1 METRNFNLATLTPTS
16 DAFQAVPCTT
26 VAESKALYNAINN
39 PMHNLADCIGEV
51 IEIANAHITAEKRV
65 NDEDEEF
72 TKYRTTI
79 IAKDGTTYYTTYTRL
94 AKSLM
99 TLFATFGTPDTWDEP
114 IRVVAREMK
123 FNGGF
128 HSTLVFD
135 LV

>member
-16 DAFQAVPCTT
+16 EAFQAVPCTT
-26 VAESKALYNAINN
+26 VAESKMLYNAINN
-39 PMHNLADCIGEV
+39 PQYNLADCVGTV

-65 NDEDEEF
+65 NDDDEEF

-99 TLFATFGTPDTWDEP
+99 TLFATFGTPDTWSEP
-114 IRVVAREMK
+114 LPVVVREMK
-123 FNGGF
+123 FQGGF
-128 HSTLVFD
+128 RNTLVFD